1 MLYQPSVGA
10 DEEFHQVARVM
21 GRPQPFMLLAT
32 SYVAPPKIMNG
43 MVVLADGVQWDPGS
57 GAGFYGYRNGAWQLL
72 G

>member
-1 MLYQPSVGA
+1 MYIPSHSA
-10 DEEFHQVARVM
+10 DAEFQEVARAM
-21 GRPQPFMLLAT
+21 SQPQPFMLLAT
-32 SYVAPPKIMNG
+32 SYAAPPKIMNG